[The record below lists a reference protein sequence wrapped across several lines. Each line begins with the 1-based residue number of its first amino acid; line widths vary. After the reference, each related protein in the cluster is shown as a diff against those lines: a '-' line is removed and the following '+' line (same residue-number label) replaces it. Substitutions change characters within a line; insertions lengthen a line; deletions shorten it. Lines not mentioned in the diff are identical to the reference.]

1 VKEIGRYQ
9 VTGKRA
15 YREHEP
21 GEIFDALLDPNAEA
35 RATARGSIK
44 LIERLTADLP
54 PGKYRL
60 PLGWPQPH
68 GKEGK
73 NDG

>member
-1 VKEIGRYQ
+1 VREMGRYQ
-9 VTGKRA
+9 VIGKRA

-21 GEIFDALLDPNAEA
+21 GTIFEAHIDAGAES
-35 RATARGSIK
+35 RAIGRGSIR

-60 PLGWPQPH
+60 PLGWPTYQPVR
-68 GKEGK
+68 KEG
-73 NDG
+73 